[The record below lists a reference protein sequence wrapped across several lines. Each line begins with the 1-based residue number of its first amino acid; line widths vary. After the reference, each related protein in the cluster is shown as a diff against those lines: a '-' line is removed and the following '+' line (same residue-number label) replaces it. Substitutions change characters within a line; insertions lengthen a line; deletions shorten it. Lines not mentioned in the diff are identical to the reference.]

1 METLQLVKG
10 TVLEQIRQWREKL
23 ENAWNSYELDNDA
36 FVQQA
41 LDIMNEMR
49 DIISDV
55 EMFEKE

>member
-1 METLQLVKG
+1 M
-10 TVLEQIRQWREKL
+10 LEQIRQWREKL
-23 ENAWNSYELDNDA
+23 ENTWDSCELDNDA

>member
-1 METLQLVKG
+1 MID
-10 TVLEQIRQWREKL
+10 QIKVWREKL
-23 ENAWNSYELDNDA
+23 ENAWNSCELGNDA

-41 LDIMNEMR
+41 LDMLNEMR